1 MTSLRSAL
9 IAALKSLLKGK
20 SFIQAILAFWVN
32 PSSSSIHESGPGG
45 DAHGDAASP
54 GPGVA
59 QTSQASPS
67 SQQSNGHAPSQ
78 EPVTPSLSK
87 KTTATVTVSSSHSS
101 PSSSPASLPTSPA
114 SPATISP
121 PSSPDQQ
128 SRLSLKKAKSQ
139 TQTQTAYATSIEQF
153 LQDAERTLLQPVQG
167 SHLEDFAT
175 GLQVQ
180 FRDRLLN
187 NAACMLPSYN
197 HQLPNGREQG
207 RYLSLDVGGSTL
219 RVALIELRGKNSDDE
234 VIKDAENM
242 VILSKASFKITPEL
256 KKLEGMDFFD
266 WMAVRIM
273 ETINKAEGGANG
285 NSKNDGNYPLP
296 MGLAWS
302 FPIEQTSLRGGM
314 LQSMGKGFRA
324 ADSLL
329 GQDLGDIIQTA
340 CLARGL
346 HVELAAIVN
355 DSAAALLSEAYVHAS
370 TRFGLI
376 LGTGVNIAVHLPV
389 PTVGRAKFG
398 ARPAAWFDDASHV
411 IINTELGMFGRGIL
425 PETRWDSLLK
435 ADHPK
440 PDFQP
445 LEHMVSGYYLGEVT
459 RFALLEA
466 VKTAGLF
473 GGVAPPSLLTP
484 YALDTETLSVMGTDT
499 SPKLEMAMA
508 VFHKQHPTA
517 SGIVPAYSDILAVCT
532 LASLIAQRS
541 AAIVGAS
548 VYALWALKADTEKEY
563 IQELAVES
571 ATAVQAQHA
580 KNAAAELAIVQART
594 VVAFNGSVIERYP
607 HYLEQCQAVIN
618 SLASSSSSALA
629 SSASIDL
636 VPAKESSLLGA
647 AVALACLG
655 A

>member
-9 IAALKSLLKGK
+9 VAALRSLLKGK
-20 SFIQAILAFWVN
+20 SFIQAILAFWMN
-32 PSSSSIHESGPGG
+32 PSSPKSESGPDG
-45 DAHGDAASP
+45 DAEPEST
-54 GPGVA
+54 
-59 QTSQASPS
+59 TSS
-67 SQQSNGHAPSQ
+67 SQSAPSKKKSKKRNKGNGRTRSISPKPKAQ
-78 EPVTPSLSK
+78 DPVTPSIPK
-87 KTTATVTVSSSHSS
+87 KATATVTVTSPPSSPS
-101 PSSSPASLPTSPA
+101 PSSSPASLPTSLV
-114 SPATISP
+114 SPYTTSP

-128 SRLSLKKAKSQ
+128 PHFVLERQLSPLHLKSKSQ
-139 TQTQTAYATSIEQF
+139 STTATSIDSF
-153 LQDAERTLLQPVQG
+153 LRDAERLLLEPVQG
-167 SHLEDFAT
+167 GRLQDFAT

-197 HQLPNGREQG
+197 HQLPNGSEQG
-207 RYLSLDVGGSTL
+207 RFLSLDVGGSTL
-219 RVALIELRGKNSDDE
+219 RVALIELRGSITAHGE
-234 VIKDAENM
+234 ESM
-242 VILSKASFKITPEL
+242 VILSKDTFKITPEL

-266 WMAVRIM
+266 WMAARIL
-273 ETINKAEGGANG
+273 ETVNKVE
-285 NSKNDGNYPLP
+285 NSNHTGPLP

-302 FPIEQTSLRGGM
+302 FPIEQTSLRGGI
-314 LQSMGKGFRA
+314 LQGMGKGFRA

-340 CLARGL
+340 CIGRGL

-355 DSAAALLSEAYVHAS
+355 DSAAALLSEAYVHTT

-398 ARPAAWFDDASHV
+398 ARPAAWFDEASHV
-411 IINTELGMFGRGIL
+411 IINTELGMFGHGIL
-425 PETRWDSLLK
+425 PVTRWDALLN

-440 PDFQP
+440 PEFQP

-466 VKTAGLF
+466 VESAGLF

-484 YALDTETLSVMGTDT
+484 YALDTETLSVMGTDL
-499 SPKLEMAMA
+499 SPSLEMATA
-508 VFHKQHPTA
+508 VFHKNHPSA
-517 SGIVPAYSDILAVCT
+517 SGTPPTLDDVRAVCT
-532 LASLIAQRS
+532 LASMIAQRS

-548 VYALWALKADTEKEY
+548 VYALWALKAETEQEY
-563 IQELAVES
+563 IEASL
-571 ATAVQAQHA
+571 VQAHTD
-580 KNAAAELAIVQART
+580 NARAELAIVQART

-607 HYLEQCQAVIN
+607 QYLEQCQAVIN
-618 SLASSSSSALA
+618 SLAATKPSAEVN
-629 SSASIDL
+629 STIDL

-647 AVALACLG
+647 AVALACL
-655 A
+655 